1 MTKKDL
7 HHNPPACPSGQCAGK
22 CSCCPDNRR
31 CRYSSLPI
39 WFLYAL
45 FIIFVMASPVIVIF
59 AINIW
64 YINEDRPQPAL
75 VDAIYACAEE
85 GSLHPTLR
93 PVQPL
98 GDGAH
103 QNPLHNP
110 VPPWRPSGDSDD
122 WLERDL
128 PEHPEGVCKEI
139 KKIIHQSIHYCKDCA
154 EEIKVP
160 PKFKPP
166 LVLGTVRTD
175 DENNPVKGPTIR
187 IKDNITCS
195 GDLIVGIDIKND
207 GIDSQDTDF
216 DGDDLDLPEFCPTSN
231 EHQEGPNNNRRLD
244 PANIPTPTREWELL
258 ERPRVHHTRTVEKP
272 NPWNESKDGEKAN
285 KEVLVGGPYVVF
297 VGKHLDGACC
307 DKKEGPIAKRD
318 KERITVFILYLDWVT
333 EQPTIIE
340 FDVEVERGKDVVSV
354 EDTVQLI
361 SNVRLDSIN
370 KQITFQIGRGAQRLV
385 VAGYD
390 FSGQSTTTDVGR
402 RRRSEEDTSGS
413 YRIGLSDDAAVEWVQ
428 RLD

>member
-7 HHNPPACPSGQCAGK
+7 HHEPPANPKGQCGGK

-31 CRYSSLPI
+31 CRYNSAPI
-39 WFLYAL
+39 WFLYVLITIFVIASP
-45 FIIFVMASPVIVIF
+45 FIIII

-93 PVQPL
+93 PIQPL

-103 QNPLHNP
+103 QSPLHNP
-110 VPPWRPSGDSDD
+110 NPPYRPSGDSDD
-122 WLERDL
+122 WLERDT

-154 EEIKVP
+154 EEIKAP

-166 LVLGTVRTD
+166 LVLGKED
-175 DENNPVKGPTIR
+175 GPKIE
-187 IKDNITCS
+187 IADLMTCS
-195 GDLIVGIDIKND
+195 GDKISGIQ
-207 GIDSQDTDF
+207 IDNPGPGAKTSF
-216 DGDDLDLPEFCPTSN
+216 NAGDLDLPEFCPDSD
-231 EHQEGPNNNRRLD
+231 EFKKGPNNNLRLD
-244 PANIPTPTREWELL
+244 PADIKMPTREWELL
-258 ERPRVHHTRTVEKP
+258 ERPRVHHARTIKKP
-272 NPWNESKDGEKAN
+272 DNWDQSSKDHKAS
-285 KEVLVGGPYVVF
+285 KEDLVGGPYVVF
-297 VGKHLDGACC
+297 IAKHLDGACC
-307 DKKEGPIAKRD
+307 DKKDGPIAKRD
-318 KERITVFILYLDWVT
+318 KERITVFVLYLDWVT

-385 VAGYD
+385 VAGFD